1 MKQEPDP
8 AMRKLN
14 FEVLTLFP
22 GILAGPLDESILK
35 RGREKGLLQVT
46 IRNIRDYTEDK
57 HKTADDS
64 PYGGGAGMVLKPEP
78 IFKAFEAMK
87 AEYPGE
93 KFLTILLSPQGRV
106 FDQQR
111 AEQLSE
117 ENQRIV
123 LLCGHYEAIDERVV
137 QTLVDEELSVGDY
150 VLTGGE
156 LAALVVIDAAARLLP
171 GVLGDEE
178 SAYRDSFGDGL
189 LDHPHYT
196 RPAEFRGMKTPEV
209 LLSGNHNLI
218 ETWRRRESLKATL
231 QKRPDLLEKAD
242 LSDEDR
248 EVLEELKKESEIA
261 ECKICNK
268 RFRCKGGM
276 Q

>member
-1 MKQEPDP
+1 
-8 AMRKLN
+8 MRRLN

-22 GILAGPLDESILK
+22 GILEGPLNESILK
-35 RGREKGLLQVT
+35 RGREKRLLNVT
-46 IRNIRDYTEDK
+46 IRDIRDFTEDK

-87 AEYPGE
+87 TEHPGE
-93 KFLTILLSPQGRV
+93 KLLTILLSPQGRV
-106 FDQQR
+106 LNQER

-117 ENQRIV
+117 EKRRIV
-123 LLCGHYEAIDERVV
+123 LLCGHYEAVDERVIHA
-137 QTLVDEELSVGDY
+137 LVDEELSIGDY

-196 RPAEFRGMKTPEV
+196 RPAEFRGMKVPEV
-209 LLSGNHNLI
+209 LLSGNHAEI
-218 ETWRRRESLKATL
+218 DKWRRRESLKATL
-231 QKRPDLLEKAD
+231 LKRPELLKTAGLTDDDEKILD
-242 LSDEDR
+242 G
-248 EVLEELKKESEIA
+248 LKKELDE
-261 ECKICNK
+261 
-268 RFRCKGGM
+268 
-276 Q
+276 

>member
-1 MKQEPDP
+1 
-8 AMRKLN
+8 MRRLN

-22 GILAGPLDESILK
+22 GILEGPLNESILK
-35 RGREKGLLQVT
+35 RGREKGLLNVAV
-46 IRNIRDYTEDK
+46 RNIRDTTEDK

-64 PYGGGAGMVLKPEP
+64 PYGGGAGMVLKPGP
-78 IFKAFEAMK
+78 IFSAIEAIQ
-87 AEYPGE
+87 AEHPGE
-93 KFLTILLSPQGRV
+93 KLLTILLSPQGRL
-106 FDQQR
+106 FDQKR
-111 AEQLSE
+111 AEELSGE
-117 ENQRIV
+117 KRRIV

-137 QTLVDEELSVGDY
+137 EALVDEELSIGDY

-196 RPAEFRGMKTPEV
+196 RPAEFRGRKVPDV
-209 LLSGNHNLI
+209 LLSGNHADI
-218 ETWRRRESLKATL
+218 EKWRRRESLKATL
-231 QKRPDLLEKAD
+231 VKRPDLLATAY
-242 LSDEDR
+242 LTDEDR
-248 EVLEELKKESEIA
+248 KILEVLKKELKS
-261 ECKICNK
+261 
-268 RFRCKGGM
+268 

>member
-1 MKQEPDP
+1 
-8 AMRKLN
+8 MRKLN

-22 GILAGPLDESILK
+22 GILAGPLHESILK

-46 IRNIRDYTEDK
+46 IRNIRDYTIDK

-78 IFKAFEAMK
+78 IFNAFNAIK
-87 AEYPGE
+87 AEHPDE
-93 KFLTILLSPQGRV
+93 EFLTILLSPQGRV
-106 FDQQR
+106 FDQQQ
-111 AEQLSE
+111 AERLSE
-117 ENQRIV
+117 EKRRIV
-123 LLCGHYEAIDERVV
+123 LLCGHYEAVDERVV

-196 RPAEFRGMKTPEV
+196 RPAEFCGIRVPEV
-209 LLSGNHNLI
+209 LLSGNHAEI
-218 ETWRRRESLKATL
+218 EHWRRKESLKATL
-231 QKRPDLLEKAD
+231 IKRPDLIATAD
-242 LSDEDR
+242 LTDEDR
-248 EVLEELKKESEIA
+248 RILADLKQELNI
-261 ECKICNK
+261 N
-268 RFRCKGGM
+268 
-276 Q
+276 

>member
-1 MKQEPDP
+1 MKQRPVST
-8 AMRKLN
+8 MRKLN

-22 GILAGPLDESILK
+22 GILEGPLNESILK
-35 RGREKGLLQVT
+35 RGRGKGFLNVT

-78 IFKAFEAMK
+78 IFKTFGVMR

-93 KFLTILLSPQGRV
+93 KFLTILLSPQGSV
-106 FDQQR
+106 FNQQR
-111 AEQLSE
+111 AEQLTE
-117 ENQRIV
+117 EKRRII

-137 QTLVDEELSVGDY
+137 RTLVDEELSVGDY

-178 SAYRDSFGDGL
+178 SAYHDSFGDGL
-189 LDHPHYT
+189 LDYPHFT
-196 RPAEFRGMKTPEV
+196 RPAEFRGLKVPDV
-209 LLSGNHNLI
+209 LLSGNHDLI
-218 ETWRRRESLKATL
+218 KKWRRRESLRATL
-231 QKRPDLLEKAD
+231 MKRPDLLKTAD
-242 LSDEDR
+242 LSGEDR
-248 EVLEELKKESEIA
+248 EVLEELKKELEI
-261 ECKICNK
+261 
-268 RFRCKGGM
+268 GS
-276 Q
+276 